1 MKVNLFASGLALLT
15 AAADL
20 AHAIELDVND
30 PGMAQ
35 ELLSIQYQSANGL
48 EQRQSRPQRAKSPM
62 G

>member
-15 AAADL
+15 AGAGL
-20 AHAIELDVND
+20 ANAIALDIND

-35 ELLSIQYQSANGL
+35 ELLSIQYQPANGL
-48 EQRQSRPQRAKSPM
+48 EQRRSRPQRAKSPM